1 MGQFEDCGLGITYE
15 LEASTGMTLPDFV
28 QIIGSEIVLTPHN
41 GVTIE
46 SYEVYINASVDNN
59 PIVNKSIKL
68 ILTINC
74 GVEEIRF
81 QNTIGNRTY
90 RAG

>member
-41 GVTIE
+41 GVTIG
-46 SYEVYINASVDNN
+46 SYEVYINASVDYN
-59 PIVNKSIKL
+59 PITNASIKL
-68 ILTINC
+68 FLTIKC
-74 GVEEIRF
+74 GDEKIGF
-81 QNTIGNRTY
+81 QNSIDNTAY

>member
-1 MGQFEDCGLGITYE
+1 
-15 LEASTGMTLPDFV
+15 MTLPDFV
-28 QIIGSEIVLTPHN
+28 QIIESEIVLTPKY
-41 GVTIE
+41 GVTIR
-46 SYEVYINASVDNN
+46 SYKVYIDASVDNN
-59 PIVNKSIKL
+59 PIVNKSIEL
-68 ILTINC
+68 ILTIKC